1 MKEPELEEERLSA
14 SIANG
19 EIAIE
24 RRTMADSAGPVTLT
38 FPSGKKPTVTLTKS
52 APGLWRANVKAD
64 ELGLYRLNDDK
75 LSAVA
80 AAGPLNP
87 KEVADMRATDSILK
101 PIAQASGGSAHWLS
115 DGLPSI
121 RRVDANATASGDNWV
136 GLKRN
141 GAYRVTAVEQQ
152 ALLPPWAALLLLL
165 GTLLLAWRME
175 GR

>member
-1 MKEPELEEERLSA
+1 
-14 SIANG
+14 
-19 EIAIE
+19 
-24 RRTMADSAGPVTLT
+24 VTLT
-38 FPSGKKPTVTLTKS
+38 YPSGKKENITLAKS
-52 APGLWRANVKAD
+52 APGLWRATAKAN
-64 ELGLYRLNDDK
+64 ELGLYRLDDGK

-101 PIAQASGGSAHWLS
+101 PVTQSSGGSVRWLS
-115 DGLPSI
+115 DGMPSI
-121 RRVDANATASGDNWV
+121 RRVDANAPTSGGNWI

-152 ALLPPWAALLLLL
+152 QLLPPWAALLLLL